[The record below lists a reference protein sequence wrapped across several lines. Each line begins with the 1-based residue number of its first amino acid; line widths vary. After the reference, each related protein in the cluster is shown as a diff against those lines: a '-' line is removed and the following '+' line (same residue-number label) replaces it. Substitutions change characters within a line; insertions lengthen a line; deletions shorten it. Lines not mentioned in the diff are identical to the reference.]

1 MPEGI
6 GPLPI
11 QQIPV
16 REKHA
21 MINACFSP
29 RITYRNISLDLFV
42 WKCHVTHQPIGAL
55 HYSRAATW
63 LLCYPNGAAM
73 RNKKRLQSAEL
84 RR

>member
-29 RITYRNISLDLFV
+29 RITYRNISLGLFV
-42 WKCHVTHQPIGAL
+42 WKCHVTH
-55 HYSRAATW
+55 
-63 LLCYPNGAAM
+63 
-73 RNKKRLQSAEL
+73 
-84 RR
+84 